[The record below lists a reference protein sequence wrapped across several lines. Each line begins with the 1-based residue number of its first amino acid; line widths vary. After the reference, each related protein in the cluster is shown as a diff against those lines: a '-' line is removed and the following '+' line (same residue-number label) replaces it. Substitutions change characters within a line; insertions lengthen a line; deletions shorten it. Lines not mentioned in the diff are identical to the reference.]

1 MQEKVNEDMEPSQIK
16 IKITGSDRLRAAD
29 ASYIKYH
36 FPYLE
41 GSPNEFTN
49 QFDIKSAEKEWVHT
63 VP

>member
-1 MQEKVNEDMEPSQIK
+1 MQEKVNENMEPNQIK
-16 IKITGSDRLRAAD
+16 IKIRGSDRLRAAD

-49 QFDIKSAEKEWVHT
+49 QFNITETEREWVHT